1 MARLSSSARE
11 VTSSRRPERGLPPAS
26 TSSSQFCRRR
36 RRRKRRRG
44 NRLTSPPDHAGAARP
59 DRSDKSDLCK
69 ESARAPSVMGATRRG
84 GGATAALRACR
95 CGRAADPRISGP
107 DPRPPVAALA
117 SLPLSAFPARAHSSN
132 TPTRT
137 RRAKTPGSCT
147 GWGPRAV
154 GSLNER
160 LPHAASRS
168 LIRPDALR
176 VPSIPPQLS
185 RAFGLPG
192 KTYLLFLPFPQPLLG
207 FLYSSRSVRFLKDMW
222 ETTVFVRNLPVC
234 VVL

>member
-11 VTSSRRPERGLPPAS
+11 VTSSRRPERGLAPAS
-26 TSSSQFCRRR
+26 TSSSQFC

-69 ESARAPSVMGATRRG
+69 ESARAPSVMGATRRV

-95 CGRAADPRISGP
+95 CGRTADPRSSDS

-117 SLPLSAFPARAHSSN
+117 SLPLSAFSSRAHSFS

-147 GWGPRAV
+147 RWGPRAA

-168 LIRPDALR
+168 LIRPRCPTDALR
-176 VPSIPPQLS
+176 VPSIPP
-185 RAFGLPG
+185 
-192 KTYLLFLPFPQPLLG
+192 
-207 FLYSSRSVRFLKDMW
+207 
-222 ETTVFVRNLPVC
+222 
-234 VVL
+234 

>member
-26 TSSSQFCRRR
+26 TASSQLCRR

-59 DRSDKSDLCK
+59 DRSDKSDLCQ

-95 CGRAADPRISGP
+95 CGRTADPRIS
-107 DPRPPVAALA
+107 DSVPRPPVTTLA
-117 SLPLSAFPARAHSSN
+117 FLPLSAFPSRAHSSN
-132 TPTRT
+132 TRTRT

-147 GWGPRAV
+147 GWGSRAA
-154 GSLNER
+154 GFLNER
-160 LPHAASRS
+160 LPDAASRS
-168 LIRPDALR
+168 LIRPRCPPDALR
-176 VPSIPPQLS
+176 VPSILPQLS
-185 RAFGLPG
+185 RSFGLPE
-192 KTYLLFLPFPQPLLG
+192 KPYLLFLPFP
-207 FLYSSRSVRFLKDMW
+207 
-222 ETTVFVRNLPVC
+222 
-234 VVL
+234 